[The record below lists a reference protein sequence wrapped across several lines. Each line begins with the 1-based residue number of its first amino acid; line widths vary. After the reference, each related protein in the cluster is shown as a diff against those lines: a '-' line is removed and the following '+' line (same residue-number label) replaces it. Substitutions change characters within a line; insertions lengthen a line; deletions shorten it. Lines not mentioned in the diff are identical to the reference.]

1 MWLILGVIGL
11 IFIIL
16 FNTDDDENSE
26 KQRSSW
32 LTWML
37 IGFLLGRSNVD
48 NDDDDDSNL

>member
-16 FNTDDDENSE
+16 FNTNDDENSE
-26 KQRSSW
+26 KQKSSW

-37 IGFLLGRSNVD
+37 IGFLLGRSNDD
-48 NDDDDDSNL
+48 NDDDNYSDL